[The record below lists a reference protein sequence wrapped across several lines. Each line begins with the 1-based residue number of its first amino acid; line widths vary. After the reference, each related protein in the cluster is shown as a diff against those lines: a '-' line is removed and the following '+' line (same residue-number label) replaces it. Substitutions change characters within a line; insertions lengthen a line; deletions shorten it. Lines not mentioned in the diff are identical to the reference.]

1 MYNIVELLVYWMS
14 ESEREKE
21 HPRMTCGFLG
31 PGDHTKII
39 KMLIWLMYSWWDYEW
54 FLLSFLHLLTMGA
67 IFTSYH
73 GFRGKTSRVPPAL
86 FRPVALFTQL
96 PCSQIKGATFPKV
109 AVFLEASCLQWLVD
123 EEVTKAGQP
132 CLHLG
137 YLLGPSQLQSS
148 LWGWLRPL
156 VQLHES

>member
-21 HPRMTCGFLG
+21 HPRMTCGVLG

-54 FLLSFLHLLTMGA
+54 FRLSFLHLLTMGA
-67 IFTSYH
+67 IFTSGH
-73 GFRGKTSRVPPAL
+73 GVCGKTSRVPLSSGLWLYLPSCL
-86 FRPVALFTQL
+86 VFRLKVLL
-96 PCSQIKGATFPKV
+96 FPKV
-109 AVFLEASCLQWLVD
+109 TVFLEASCLQWLID
-123 EEVTKAGQP
+123 EGVTKAGQP

-156 VQLHES
+156 VPLLES